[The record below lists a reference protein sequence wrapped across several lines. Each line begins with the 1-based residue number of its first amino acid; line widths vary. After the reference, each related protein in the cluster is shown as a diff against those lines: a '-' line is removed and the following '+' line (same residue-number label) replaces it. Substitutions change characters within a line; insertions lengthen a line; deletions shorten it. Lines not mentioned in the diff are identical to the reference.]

1 MDKEIK
7 EENATGEKKEETK
20 SGKKEAKSPF
30 TAKKLA
36 LIAAFT
42 ALAFGAS
49 FLDFPVFPAA
59 PFLKL
64 DFSFAIMLLAAY
76 IIGPLGG
83 EIVVLT
89 SFAISLP
96 FSQTA
101 MIGEFANLIMAQ
113 FFVVLPAV
121 AYKFRRKF
129 STVIISLSA
138 ATIVISAVGLLTN
151 RFLLFPLHMGEGA
164 AEFFA
169 SVWYFIVAF
178 NAIKG
183 VSNAIITVLLYKR
196 LKKVLSRFL

>member
-1 MDKEIK
+1 MKE
-7 EENATGEKKEETK
+7 NY
-20 SGKKEAKSPF
+20 F
-30 TAKKLA
+30 TAKRIA
-36 LIAAFT
+36 LTAVFAAV
-42 ALAFGAS
+42 AFGAS
-49 FLDFPVFPAA
+49 WLDFPIFPPV
-59 PFLKL
+59 PFLEL

-83 EIVVLT
+83 EVVVT
-89 SFAISLP
+89 VTFALGLIK
-96 FSQTA
+96 SQTA
-101 MIGEFANLIMAQ
+101 MVGEFANLIMAQ

-138 ATIVISAVGLLTN
+138 ATVAISAIGLLTN
-151 RFLLFPLHMGEGA
+151 RFLLFPLQMGDGA

-169 SVWYFIVAF
+169 KTWYFIIAF

-183 VSNAIITVLLYKR
+183 VSNSIITVLLYKR

>member
-1 MDKEIK
+1 MKE
-7 EENATGEKKEETK
+7 NY
-20 SGKKEAKSPF
+20 F
-30 TAKKLA
+30 TAKRIA
-36 LIAAFT
+36 LTAVFAAV
-42 ALAFGAS
+42 AFGVS
-49 FLDFPVFPAA
+49 RLDFPIFP
-59 PFLKL
+59 PVSFLKL

-83 EIVVLT
+83 EIVILT

-151 RFLLFPLHMGEGA
+151 RFLLFPLYMGEGA
-164 AEFFA
+164 AATFGK
-169 SVWYFIVAF
+169 VWWMIILF
-178 NAIKG
+178 NIIKG
-183 VSNAIITVLLYKR
+183 VSNSVITILLYKR
-196 LKKVLSRFL
+196 LRNLLNKFL

>member
-1 MDKEIK
+1 MKE
-7 EENATGEKKEETK
+7 NY
-20 SGKKEAKSPF
+20 F
-30 TAKKLA
+30 TAKRIA
-36 LIAAFT
+36 LTAVFAAV
-42 ALAFGAS
+42 AFGVS
-49 FLDFPVFPAA
+49 RLDFPVFP
-59 PFLKL
+59 PVSFLKL

-151 RFLLFPLHMGEGA
+151 RFLLFPLYMGEGA

>member
-1 MDKEIK
+1 MKE
-7 EENATGEKKEETK
+7 NY
-20 SGKKEAKSPF
+20 F
-30 TAKKLA
+30 TAKRIA
-36 LIAAFT
+36 LTAVFAAV
-42 ALAFGAS
+42 AFGVS
-49 FLDFPVFPAA
+49 WLDFPIFP
-59 PFLKL
+59 PVQFLEL

-83 EIVVLT
+83 EVVILVTFALGLT
-89 SFAISLP
+89 K
-96 FSQTA
+96 SQTA
-101 MIGEFANLIMAQ
+101 MVGEFANLIMAQ
-113 FFVVLPAV
+113 FFVILPAV

-138 ATIVISAVGLLTN
+138 ATVVISAVGLLTN
-151 RFLLFPLHMGEGA
+151 RFLLFPLYMGDRA
-164 AEFFA
+164 AESFA

>member
-1 MDKEIK
+1 MKE
-7 EENATGEKKEETK
+7 NY
-20 SGKKEAKSPF
+20 F
-30 TAKKLA
+30 TAKRIA
-36 LIAAFT
+36 LTAVFAAV
-42 ALAFGAS
+42 AFGIS
-49 FLDFPVFPAA
+49 RLDFPVFP
-59 PFLKL
+59 PVSFLKL

-83 EIVVLT
+83 EIVVMVM
-89 SFAISLP
+89 FALGLIKP
-96 FSQTA
+96 QTP
-101 MIGEFANLIMAQ
+101 MVGELANLIMAQ

-151 RFLLFPLHMGEGA
+151 RFLLFPLYMGEGA

>member
-1 MDKEIK
+1 MKE
-7 EENATGEKKEETK
+7 NY
-20 SGKKEAKSPF
+20 F
-30 TAKKLA
+30 TAKRIA
-36 LIAAFT
+36 LTAVFAAV
-42 ALAFGAS
+42 AFGVS
-49 FLDFPVFPAA
+49 RLDFPVFP
-59 PFLKL
+59 PVSFLKL

-138 ATIVISAVGLLTN
+138 ATVVISAVGLLTN
-151 RFLLFPLHMGEGA
+151 RFLFFPIAKGGVA

>member
-1 MDKEIK
+1 MKE
-7 EENATGEKKEETK
+7 NY
-20 SGKKEAKSPF
+20 F
-30 TAKKLA
+30 TAKRIA
-36 LIAAFT
+36 LTAVFAAV
-42 ALAFGAS
+42 AFGVS
-49 FLDFPVFPAA
+49 WLDFPIFPPV

-83 EIVVLT
+83 EVVVMVTFALGLT
-89 SFAISLP
+89 K
-96 FSQTA
+96 SQTA
-101 MIGEFANLIMAQ
+101 MVGEFANLIMAQ

-138 ATIVISAVGLLTN
+138 ATVAISAIGLLTN
-151 RFLLFPLHMGEGA
+151 RFLLFPLYMGEGA

-169 SVWYFIVAF
+169 GVWYFIVAF